1 MKFAS
6 KQLTPYERR
15 SQISRLSFNQT
26 QPPAP
31 HPTGNWS
38 RQFGASLL
46 AHLNARIWLLAF
58 DRSKQLQGRKPFQL
72 SQEWL
77 NEVNFSLVT
86 SVRFTQA
93 HQIIQEKNKFSKILD
108 ARRRQ
113 TKAHLC
119 CRGQSKGR
127 TFWFFHQPR
136 RLAFP
141 KKLKRRRKKFKK
153 HLFMHFYSTTSRL
166 FILYF
171 LTLLLYI
178 GLCYI
183 SPLANILRFPKVFRR
198 Y

>member
-1 MKFAS
+1 MNEDHKYPAWALI
-6 KQLTPYERR
+6 KRNP
-15 SQISRLSFNQT
+15 
-26 QPPAP
+26 QPPIP
-31 HPTGNWS
+31 
-38 RQFGASLL
+38 QEIGASLL
-46 AHLNARIWLLAF
+46 AHLNARNWHLAF
-58 DRSKQLQGRKPFQL
+58 NRCKQLQGGKPFQL

-113 TKAHLC
+113 KKAHLC

-153 HLFMHFYSTTSRL
+153 HLFMHFYSTSRL

-171 LTLLLYI
+171 LTLHLYI

-183 SPLANILRFPKVFRR
+183 SPLANILRFLKAFRR

>member
-1 MKFAS
+1 MNEDHKHPAWALIKRNPQPPIPQEIGAGNSELVCLRTWMPEFDFS
-6 KQLTPYERR
+6 PLTAANSCKAGNHFSYRR
-15 SQISRLSFNQT
+15 SDLMRSIS
-26 QPPAP
+26 P
-31 HPTGNWS
+31 W
-38 RQFGASLL
+38 
-46 AHLNARIWLLAF
+46 WL
-58 DRSKQLQGRKPFQL
+58 Q
-72 SQEWL
+72 
-77 NEVNFSLVT
+77 
-86 SVRFTQA
+86 SVLHRHTKLFKK
-93 HQIIQEKNKFSKILD
+93 KNKFSKILD

-113 TKAHLC
+113 KKAHLC

-171 LTLLLYI
+171 LTFLLYI

-183 SPLANILRFPKVFRR
+183 SPLANILRFLKVFRR